1 MLLIVEWCDSDWE
14 YNQRYFFVNSLCR
27 KKIKTN
33 SHLQGTYQ
41 YLCFCFC
48 LSFCLCLSLSM
59 LLPHV
64 SFNHLAGI
72 HSCQSRQALLSGLLS
87 FALPDLFCFRF
98 PWSSQI
104 CLSTT
109 WRGSAVVKV
118 AGSTFGSTAS
128 FGNARETK
136 VVMTLQ
142 WLQARSIQGKSGLSV
157 IRIETNV
164 AA

>member
-1 MLLIVEWCDSDWE
+1 MPE
-14 YNQRYFFVNSLCR
+14 
-27 KKIKTN
+27 KIKTN
-33 SHLQGTYQ
+33 SHLQGTYK

-48 LSFCLCLSLSM
+48 LSFCLCLSLPM

-72 HSCQSRQALLSGLLS
+72 HRCQSRQALLWGLLY
-87 FALPDLFCFRF
+87 FPLPDLFCFRF

-142 WLQARSIQGKSGLSV
+142 WLQARSIQGKSGLSLV
-157 IRIETNV
+157 RIEINV